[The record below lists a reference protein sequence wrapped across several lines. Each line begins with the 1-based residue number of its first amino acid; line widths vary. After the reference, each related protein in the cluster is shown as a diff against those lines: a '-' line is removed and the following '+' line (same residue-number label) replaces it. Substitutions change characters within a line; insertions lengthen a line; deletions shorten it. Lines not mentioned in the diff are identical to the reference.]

1 MKYLA
6 VAHLLN
12 MTYQNYSTYLNSGE
26 GRCLPRN
33 WRYLSTWLLQS
44 DLGLNEI
51 PAQMRT
57 RSLSHLICKVV
68 QTVFQLFCFS
78 GNGVKMIPGT
88 AMVKRPCACAYSFG
102 QFVTSS
108 AAKQK

>member
-1 MKYLA
+1 MTIFPFPLS
-6 VAHLLN
+6 VALTSTAEKVGVCPGTGDISLRGFFSRTWGSSTDADSEPFALN
-12 MTYQNYSTYLNSGE
+12 
-26 GRCLPRN
+26 
-33 WRYLSTWLLQS
+33 LQS
-44 DLGLNEI
+44 SAD
-51 PAQMRT
+51 RFSSVT
-57 RSLSHLICKVV
+57 
-68 QTVFQLFCFS
+68 CFS